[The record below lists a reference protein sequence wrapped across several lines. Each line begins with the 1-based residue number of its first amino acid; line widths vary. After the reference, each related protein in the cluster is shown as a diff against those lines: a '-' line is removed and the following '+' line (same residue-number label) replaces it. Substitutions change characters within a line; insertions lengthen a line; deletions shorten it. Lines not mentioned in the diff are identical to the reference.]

1 MLIFLSILLFVV
13 VSVAIYYIVTPNDGI
28 TATEILLEGGD
39 DQENIFNTNSQKAG
53 VTNQKIREL
62 EDKLRYAGM
71 QLDVKKFRQIKILYA
86 VVPTTLSLLCMT
98 LTGALMFKIL
108 ACVSPFL
115 YFYPNFQLRQN
126 MRSAITNRRL
136 ELPGYLKIVATLLK
150 NYTST
155 KAIKKSV
162 EYAGPYLRPFV
173 EELAMNLETRP
184 GDDLVLKEFAQKL
197 EIAEAH
203 TFVIAIKQA
212 TEVNKEGAQMILDDQ
227 IKLMDKLLR
236 ENYKYLISTKP
247 MAFSKWN
254 FAVVMLI
261 LLYPLVILY
270 VTFNQ
275 SMLSM

>member
-1 MLIFLSILLFVV
+1 MLIFLSILLFVL
-13 VSVAIYYIVTPNDGI
+13 VSVAIYYIVTPSDGI

-39 DQENIFNTNSQKAG
+39 SQYSSLKNQKARAI
-53 VTNQKIREL
+53 NHRMNDL
-62 EDKLRYAGM
+62 EDKLKYAGM
-71 QLDVKKFRQIKILYA
+71 KITVKKFKQIKILFA
-86 VVPTTLSLLCMT
+86 VIPTTLSLLCIVF
-98 LTGALMFKIL
+98 TGAFLFKVL
-108 ACVSPFL
+108 ACISPFL
-115 YFYPNFQLRQN
+115 YFYPNLQLRQN
-126 MRSAITNRRL
+126 MRMAITNRRL
-136 ELPGYLKIVATLLK
+136 ELPGYLKIVANLLK

-162 EYAGPYLRPFV
+162 EYAGPYLKPFV

-197 EIAEAH
+197 EITEAH

-212 TEVNKEGAQMILDDQ
+212 TEVNKQGAQMILDEQ
-227 IKLMDKLLR
+227 IKVMDKLLQ

-270 VTFNQ
+270 VTFTQ